1 MSANKNT
8 TLGCGATIEWL
19 KNELNLFNDSIET
32 ETMANSVAD
41 NGGVYLVPAFSGLG
55 SPHWQMERKASLSG
69 INFGT
74 TKNHIVRAALEAI
87 SYQIADVTAAM
98 EKDAK
103 LSLKELMA
111 DGGIASN
118 KFVIQF
124 LADLLNKPVATIGI
138 PDVSALGA
146 AYLAGLQAGVYES
159 IEMLK
164 KLNSDKKNYLPQ
176 PDLSKVKKGYAGWQ
190 KTINN

>member
-1 MSANKNT
+1 
-8 TLGCGATIEWL
+8 
-19 KNELNLFNDSIET
+19 
-32 ETMANSVAD
+32 MANAVAD
-41 NGGVYLVPAFSGLG
+41 NGGIYLIPAFSGLG

-69 INFGT
+69 INFST
-74 TKNHIVRAALEAI
+74 TKNHIVRAALESI
-87 SYQIADVTAAM
+87 PYQIADVIAAM

-111 DGGIASN
+111 DGGMTSN

-124 LADLLNKPVATIGI
+124 LADLLNKPVATIGM

-146 AYLAGLQAGVYES
+146 AYLAGLQTGVYES
-159 IEMLK
+159 IDALK

-176 PDLSKVKKGYAGWQ
+176 PDLLKVNEGYAGWL
-190 KTINN
+190 KTISC